1 MMSWQRSSPASL
13 LHRAA
18 TAFLLGA
25 LLCGG
30 SALAQ
35 APAPQPAVTVLTAE
49 MRPIRPGLTFTGRVA
64 AIEKVDVRARV
75 SGFLAEQHFKDGQ
88 DVKAGD
94 LLFEIEPDLYAA
106 TVEQRKADLVAA
118 QAKADNAQVQ
128 LARAA
133 ELLPRQTISQ
143 AVYDD
148 RRAEKQIADASVLQA
163 KAALQESEINLG
175 YTKISSPIDGRIG
188 QAAFKKGALVG
199 PEAGALATVVR
210 QDPVYVTFPVS
221 QRQILDVR
229 RRLQGTTDEIEQRA
243 VVRLQLSDDSM
254 YPATGKIDFTDVTVD
269 RSTDTLLVRAV
280 FANPDRLLV
289 DGQFVRVRAEDSR
302 PEQAILIPQRAL
314 LNDQAGAYVFVVGAD
329 RKVQARRVTL
339 GTTQGPNVVVR
350 EGLQVGD
357 LVVTDGIQKIRPGIE
372 VDAIPAP
379 SAGATSK
386 G

>member
-1 MMSWQRSSPASL
+1 
-13 LHRAA
+13 
-18 TAFLLGA
+18 
-25 LLCGG
+25 
-30 SALAQ
+30 
-35 APAPQPAVTVLTAE
+35 
-49 MRPIRPGLTFTGRVA
+49 
-64 AIEKVDVRARV
+64 
-75 SGFLAEQHFKDGQ
+75 
-88 DVKAGD
+88 
-94 LLFEIEPDLYAA
+94 
-106 TVEQRKADLVAA
+106 
-118 QAKADNAQVQ
+118 
-128 LARAA
+128 
-133 ELLPRQTISQ
+133 
-143 AVYDD
+143 
-148 RRAEKQIADASVLQA
+148 
-163 KAALQESEINLG
+163 
-175 YTKISSPIDGRIG
+175 
-188 QAAFKKGALVG
+188 
-199 PEAGALATVVR
+199 VVR

-329 RKVQARRVTL
+329 KRVQARRVTL